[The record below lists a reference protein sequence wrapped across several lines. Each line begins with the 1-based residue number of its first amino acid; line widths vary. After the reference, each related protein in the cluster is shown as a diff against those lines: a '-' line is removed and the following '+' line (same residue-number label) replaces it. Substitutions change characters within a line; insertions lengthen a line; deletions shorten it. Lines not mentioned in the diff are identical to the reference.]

1 MYFMYIDESGDPGKE
16 IAEVGEARKGSSHY
30 IVSGI
35 IIPITEWRTYL
46 NTFVNLRRAIK
57 QQYEIPVRL
66 EVKGSEFI
74 NPRDNIFLK
83 KLNRSKRI
91 QIYQSIL
98 TDITSQM
105 NQAKILNVA
114 YRKENRS
121 FSVDED
127 IQEDC
132 WKFLITRFN
141 TFLEKKG
148 NEYGIL
154 FSDET
159 NEPKLRG
166 LVRKMRIYNPVPSL
180 YSSKPRMANINQI
193 LEDPVI
199 RKSEHS
205 YFVQIADLIA
215 HALYRNLYPK
225 GSYKKYNVDRLFDI
239 LDPILL
245 KEASKKDARG
255 IVYV

>member
-1 MYFMYIDESGDPGKE
+1 MYFLYIDESGDPGIE
-16 IAEVGEARKGSSHY
+16 IGEAGQARKGSSHY

-46 NTFVNLRRAIK
+46 NTFVNIRRAIK
-57 QQYEIPVRL
+57 QQYEIPIRL

-74 NPRDNIFLK
+74 NPRDNKYLK
-83 KLNRSKRI
+83 KLNLSKRI
-91 QIYQSIL
+91 QIYHSIL
-98 TDITSQM
+98 TDIASQM
-105 NQAKILNVA
+105 NQAKNLNVV
-114 YRKENRS
+114 YRKETRS
-121 FSVDED
+121 VRSEED
-127 IQEDC
+127 IQADC
-132 WKFLITRFN
+132 WKFLINRFD
-141 TFLEKKG
+141 TFLTKQG
-148 NEYGIL
+148 NAYGVL

-166 LVRKMRIYNPVPSL
+166 LLRKMRIYNPVPSL
-180 YSSKPRMANINQI
+180 YSNKPRMANINQI

-245 KEASKKDARG
+245 KEASKKDGRG